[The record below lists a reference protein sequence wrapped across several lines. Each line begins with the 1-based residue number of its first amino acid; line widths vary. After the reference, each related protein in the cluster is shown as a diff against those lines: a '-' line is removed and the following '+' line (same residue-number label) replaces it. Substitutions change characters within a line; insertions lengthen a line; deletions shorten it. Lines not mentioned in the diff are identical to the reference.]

1 MKHFEHLSL
10 EEFWTRT
17 LQEIDRLHAQTE
29 RTEEELSATERNT
42 LLQSIARLRHDGPL
56 ADGAED
62 HVSRIEALLVEAV
75 DRETLGFRGVFD
87 GHNDPDHGAVGIVR
101 AVPILS
107 ERSGRHAPG
116 FADDRRDAGAALG
129 AGRCA
134 PPDGPAES
142 GVKRARVIS

>member
-62 HVSRIEALLVEAV
+62 LVSRIEALLVEAV

-107 ERSGRHAPG
+107 EQGCVLEGMLQGLRMI
-116 FADDRRDAGAALG
+116 AAMRALL
-129 AGRCA
+129 
-134 PPDGPAES
+134 S
-142 GVKRARVIS
+142 ARVDAHRQMALLKAA

>member
-107 ERSGRHAPG
+107 EQGCVLEGMLQGLRMI
-116 FADDRRDAGAALG
+116 AAMRALL
-129 AGRCA
+129 
-134 PPDGPAES
+134 S
-142 GVKRARVIS
+142 ARVDAHRQMALLKEA